1 MKTIR
6 KIVNI
11 DQEKCNGCG
20 ECVTACAEGAIELLN
35 GKAQLVAEHYCD
47 GLAACLG
54 ECPQGAISMIEREAD
69 IFDAKAVEDH
79 LTKKDNFKFE
89 ISNLK
94 SSPTET
100 LPCGCPSTQL
110 QMFQSGCGCTDEE
123 ATGKHV
129 PTALT
134 HWPVQI
140 QLVPPTAPFLKD
152 ANLLV
157 ASDCTPVAYPNFHE
171 ELLKGRVIMMG
182 CPKFD
187 DTDEYINK
195 FAEIFKSITIKSVTI
210 AIMEVPCCSK
220 MPLIVQ
226 KGMELAGKE
235 IPTEIIVISAR
246 GNIVSRMPLAA

>member
-1 MKTIR
+1 MKIKR

-11 DQEKCNGCG
+11 DQAKCNGCG

-54 ECPQGAISMIEREAD
+54 ECPQDAISMIEREAD
-69 IFDAKAVEDH
+69 AFDAEAVEDH
-79 LTKKDNFKFE
+79 LSEKKNFKFE

-94 SSPTET
+94 SGPAET

-110 QMFQSGCGCTDEE
+110 QMFQGGCGCADERT
-123 ATGKHV
+123 TGKQI
-129 PTALT
+129 PSALT

-140 QLVPPTAPFLKD
+140 KLVPPTAPFLKD
-152 ANLLV
+152 ADLLV

-171 ELLKGRVIMMG
+171 DLLKGRVIMMG

-187 DTDEYINK
+187 DTDEYIKK
-195 FAEIFKSITIKSVTI
+195 FADIFKSVHIKSITI

-226 KGMELAGKE
+226 KGMELADKE
-235 IPTEIIVISAR
+235 IPTEVVVIGAR
-246 GNIVSRMPLAA
+246 GNVVRRMPLAT

>member
-1 MKTIR
+1 MKIKR

-11 DQEKCNGCG
+11 DHAKCNGCG
-20 ECVTACAEGAIELLN
+20 ECVTACAEGAIELVN

-54 ECPQGAISMIEREAD
+54 ECPQDAISMIEREAD
-69 IFDAKAVEDH
+69 AFDVQAVEDH
-79 LTKKDNFKFE
+79 LANKINP
-89 ISNLK
+89 K
-94 SSPTET
+94 SQILSPKQNHGTT

-110 QMFQSGCGCTDEE
+110 QMFQSDCGCTNET
-123 ATGKHV
+123 ATEKHI
-129 PTALT
+129 PSALT

-140 QLVPPTAPFLKD
+140 KLVPPTAPFLKD
-152 ANLLV
+152 ADLLV
-157 ASDCTPVAYPNFHE
+157 ASDCTTVAYPNFHE
-171 ELLKGRVIMMG
+171 DLLKGRVIMMG

-187 DTDEYINK
+187 DTDEYIKK
-195 FAEIFKSITIKSVTI
+195 FADIFKSVHIKSITI

-220 MPLIVQ
+220 MPLIIQ

-235 IPTEIIVISAR
+235 IPAEVIVISAR

>member
-1 MKTIR
+1 L
-6 KIVNI
+6 V
-11 DQEKCNGCG
+11 
-20 ECVTACAEGAIELLN
+20 N

-54 ECPQGAISMIEREAD
+54 ECPQNAISMIEREAD

-79 LTKKDNFKFE
+79 LSEKKNLKFE

-94 SSPTET
+94 SSSAAT

-110 QMFQSGCGCTDEE
+110 QMFQSTCGCADETTTE
-123 ATGKHV
+123 RCI
-129 PTALT
+129 PSALT

-140 QLVPPTAPFLKD
+140 KLVPPTAPFLKN

-171 ELLKGRVIMMG
+171 DLLKGRVIMMG

-187 DTDEYINK
+187 DTDEYIKK
-195 FAEIFKSITIKSVTI
+195 FADIFKTAHIKSVTI

-235 IPTEIIVISAR
+235 IPTEVVVISAR
-246 GNIVSRMPLAA
+246 GSIVRRMPLAA